1 MGRVS
6 TGTTPPKAEPGHY
19 GGRIPFIKPTDL
31 DAGYCVT
38 EAREFLTASGA
49 AKARLLSAQSVLV
62 TCIGATIGKTGLSR
76 VPVATNQQINA
87 VEPDPAICDPRWL
100 YWAMTSTR
108 MQDAIRNDASETT
121 LPILNKSRFQAL
133 EIMLPPVAE
142 QREIVRRVEALFA
155 LADAIEKRV
164 ASAAALAGELTQ
176 AILVKAFRG
185 ELVPTE
191 AELIRRRE
199 ASTAAPLPAERPTA
213 ARPAPRRPR

>member
-1 MGRVS
+1 
-6 TGTTPPKAEPGHY
+6 
-19 GGRIPFIKPTDL
+19 
-31 DAGYCVT
+31 
-38 EAREFLTASGA
+38 
-49 AKARLLSAQSVLV
+49 
-62 TCIGATIGKTGLSR
+62 
-76 VPVATNQQINA
+76 
-87 VEPDPAICDPRWL
+87 
-100 YWAMTSTR
+100 

-164 ASAAALAGELTQ
+164 ASAAALAGKLTQ